1 MKLIR
6 AVAMLLL
13 MVFFINISTA
23 QRFRAPVFDA
33 LDSINAIAYGSAIN
47 IKGNSESLL
56 MDLIFP
62 QGDTMKKRPL
72 VIFIHG
78 GGFQNNSRKGSYSA
92 MVCQGFAKRGYV
104 TATIDYRL
112 GIENQKS
119 NDDYANALYRA
130 QQDGRAAIRF
140 LKKHAAQ
147 YGIDTNQV
155 FLTGSS
161 AGSKTAMAIAYMDEA
176 ELPAGINTEKWG
188 PLEGA
193 GDREGFSSKV
203 HGVLNAWGAMIDFNW
218 IKKGD
223 APLFN
228 TSGTMDKTV
237 AFDSSFGYHGF
248 KYGGYILYQHCL
260 ALGIPTAWRPFYG
273 AGHTLDNDKIKQDSC
288 FQSMVEWLYPLL
300 AINPSKITKLAIDN
314 NIQFQ
319 RDENLWRSRS
329 IGLLHRRAAHW
340 RGVGNLLSF

>member
-6 AVAMLLL
+6 PVAMVLL
-13 MVFFINISTA
+13 MVLFINISTA
-23 QRFRAPVFDA
+23 QRFKAPVFETV
-33 LDSINAIAYGSAIN
+33 DSINAITYGSAMN
-47 IKGNSESLL
+47 IKGSAETLL

-72 VIFIHG
+72 VVFIHG
-78 GGFQNNSRKGSYSA
+78 GGFQGNSRKGSYSA
-92 MVCQGFAKRGYV
+92 MVCQGFAKRGFV

-112 GIENQKS
+112 GIENQKTEA
-119 NDDYANALYRA
+119 DYANALYRA
-130 QQDGRAAIRF
+130 QQDGRAAIRY
-140 LKKHAAQ
+140 LKKHADQ

-161 AGSKTAMAIAYMDEA
+161 AGSKTAMAIAYMDES
-176 ELPAGINTEKWG
+176 ELPAGIDIQKWG
-188 PLEGA
+188 SLEGT
-193 GDREGFSSKV
+193 GVSEGFSSKV
-203 HGVLNAWGAMIDFNW
+203 HGVMNAWGAMIDFNW

-260 ALGIPTAWRPFYG
+260 SLGIPTGWRPFYG
-273 AGHTLDNDKIKQDSC
+273 AGHTLDNNKAKQDSC

-300 AINPSKITKLAIDN
+300 TINQSKITKLVINN

-329 IGLLHRRAAHW
+329 VSLLHRRSTY
-340 RGVGNLLSF
+340 R

>member
-6 AVAMLLL
+6 PFAMVLLMLLF
-13 MVFFINISTA
+13 VNISTA
-23 QRFRAPVFDA
+23 QRFRTPVFDV
-33 LDSINAIAYGSAIN
+33 LDSINAIAYGSAMN
-47 IKGNSESLL
+47 IKGSSETLL

-72 VIFIHG
+72 VVFIHG

-92 MVCQGFAKRGYV
+92 MVCQGFAKRGFV

-119 NDDYANALYRA
+119 EVDYANALYRA
-130 QQDGRAAIRF
+130 QQDGRAAIRY

-161 AGSKTAMAIAYMDEA
+161 AGSKTAMAIAYMDES
-176 ELPAGINTEKWG
+176 ELPAGIDIQKWG
-188 PLEGA
+188 SLEGP
-193 GDREGFSSKV
+193 GGEGFSSKV
-203 HGVLNAWGAMIDFNW
+203 HGVMNAWGAMIDFNW

-260 ALGIPTAWRPFYG
+260 SLGIPTAWRPFYG
-273 AGHTLDNDKIKQDSC
+273 AGHTLDNNKIKQDSC

-300 AINPSKITKLAIDN
+300 AINHPKITKLAIVN
-314 NIQFQ
+314 NIQFH

-329 IGLLHRRAAHW
+329 VSLLHRRSTHW
-340 RGVGNLLSF
+340 

>member
-1 MKLIR
+1 MVLL
-6 AVAMLLL
+6 MLLF
-13 MVFFINISTA
+13 MNISTA
-23 QRFRAPVFDA
+23 QRFRSAVFQTV
-33 LDSINAIAYGSAIN
+33 DSINAIAYGSAIN
-47 IKGNSESLL
+47 IKGSAETLL

-72 VIFIHG
+72 VVFIHG
-78 GGFQNNSRKGSYSA
+78 GGFQSNSRKGSYSA
-92 MVCQGFAKRGYV
+92 MVCQGFAKRGFV

-112 GIENQKS
+112 GIENQKTEA
-119 NDDYANALYRA
+119 DYANALYRA
-130 QQDGRAAIRF
+130 QQDGRAAIRY

-161 AGSKTAMAIAYMDEA
+161 AGSKTAMAIAYMDES
-176 ELPAGINTEKWG
+176 ELPAGIDIQKWG
-188 PLEGA
+188 SLEGT
-193 GDREGFSSKV
+193 GGSEGFSSKV
-203 HGVLNAWGAMIDFNW
+203 HGVMNAWGAMIDFKW

-228 TSGTMDKTV
+228 TSGTIDKTV

-260 ALGIPTAWRPFYG
+260 SLGIPTGWRPFYG
-273 AGHTLDNDKIKQDSC
+273 AGHTLDNNKAKQDSC

-300 AINPSKITKLAIDN
+300 AFNQSKITKLAIDN

-329 IGLLHRRAAHW
+329 VSLLHRRSTH
-340 RGVGNLLSF
+340 R

>member
-6 AVAMLLL
+6 PVAMVLL
-13 MVFFINISTA
+13 MLLFMNISTA
-23 QRFRAPVFDA
+23 QRFKAAVFQTV
-33 LDSINAIAYGSAIN
+33 DSINAIAYGSAIN
-47 IKGNSESLL
+47 IKGSAETLL

-72 VIFIHG
+72 VVFIHG
-78 GGFQNNSRKGSYSA
+78 GGFQSNSRKGSYSA
-92 MVCQGFAKRGYV
+92 MVCQGFAKRGFV

-112 GIENQKS
+112 GIENQKTEA
-119 NDDYANALYRA
+119 DYANALYRA
-130 QQDGRAAIRF
+130 QQDGRAAIRY

-161 AGSKTAMAIAYMDEA
+161 AGSKTAMAIAYMDES
-176 ELPAGINTEKWG
+176 ELPAGIDIQKWG
-188 PLEGA
+188 SLEGT
-193 GDREGFSSKV
+193 GGSEGYSSKV
-203 HGVLNAWGAMIDFNW
+203 HGVMNAWGAMIDFNW

-260 ALGIPTAWRPFYG
+260 SLGIPTGWRPFYG
-273 AGHTLDNDKIKQDSC
+273 AGHTLDNNKAKQDSC

-300 AINPSKITKLAIDN
+300 AINQSKITKLAIDN

-329 IGLLHRRAAHW
+329 FSLLHRRSTH
-340 RGVGNLLSF
+340 R

>member
-6 AVAMLLL
+6 PVAMVLL
-13 MVFFINISTA
+13 MVLFINISTA
-23 QRFRAPVFDA
+23 QRFKAPVFETV
-33 LDSINAIAYGSAIN
+33 DSINAIAYGSAMN
-47 IKGNSESLL
+47 IKGSAETLL

-140 LKKHAAQ
+140 LKKHATQ

-161 AGSKTAMAIAYMDEA
+161 AGSKTALAIAYMDEA
-176 ELPAGINTEKWG
+176 ELPAGINKAKWG
-188 PLEGA
+188 PLEGT
-193 GDREGFSSKV
+193 GGSEGYSSKV
-203 HGVLNAWGAMIDFNW
+203 HGVMNAWGAMIDFNW

-260 ALGIPTAWRPFYG
+260 SLGISTGWRPFYG
-273 AGHTLDNDKIKQDSC
+273 AGHTLDNNKAKQDSC

-300 AINPSKITKLAIDN
+300 AINQSKITKLALDN

-329 IGLLHRRAAHW
+329 FSLLHRRSTH
-340 RGVGNLLSF
+340 RGGIGNLISF

>member
-1 MKLIR
+1 MKLMR
-6 AVAMLLL
+6 LVALMML
-13 MVFFINISTA
+13 MVFFMKSTTA
-23 QRFRAPVFDA
+23 QRFREPVFDA
-33 LDSINAIAYGSAIN
+33 LDSVNALEYGRAMN
-47 IKGNSESLL
+47 IKGNVESLL

-78 GGFQNNSRKGSYSA
+78 GGFQSNSRKGSYSA
-92 MVCQGFAKRGYV
+92 MVCQGFAKRGFV

-112 GIENQKS
+112 GIENQKTEA
-119 NDDYANALYRA
+119 DYANALYRA

-161 AGSKTAMAIAYMDEA
+161 AGSKTAMAIAYMDEF
-176 ELPAGINTEKWG
+176 EMPDGIDIQKWG

-193 GDREGFSSKV
+193 AGIEGFSSKV
-203 HGVLNAWGAMIDFNW
+203 HGVMNAWGAMIDFNW

-223 APLFN
+223 VPLFN
-228 TSGTMDKTV
+228 TSGTMDRTV

-260 ALGIPTAWRPFYG
+260 SLGIPTAWRPFYG

-288 FQSMVEWLYPLL
+288 FHSMVEWLYPLL
-300 AINPSKITKLAIDN
+300 AINQPKMTKLAIEN
-314 NIQFQ
+314 SFQFHS
-319 RDENLWRSRS
+319 DENLWRSRS
-329 IGLLHRRAAHW
+329 LGLLYRRATH
-340 RGVGNLLSF
+340 R

>member
-1 MKLIR
+1 MKLTRPVVIT
-6 AVAMLLL
+6 LL
-13 MVFFINISTA
+13 MVLFINICTA
-23 QRFRAPVFDA
+23 QRFKSVIFNT
-33 LDSINAIAYGSAIN
+33 LDSITAIEYGRAVN
-47 IKGNSESLL
+47 IKGSSESLL

-112 GIENQKS
+112 GIENQKTEA
-119 NDDYANALYRA
+119 DYANALYRA

-140 LKKHAAQ
+140 LKKHATQ

-176 ELPAGINTEKWG
+176 EVPAGINTEKWG
-188 PLEGA
+188 PLEGT
-193 GDREGFSSKV
+193 GGSEGYSSKV

-260 ALGIPTAWRPFYG
+260 SLGIPTAWRPFYG
-273 AGHTLDNDKIKQDSC
+273 AGHTLDNNKIKQDSC

-300 AINPSKITKLAIDN
+300 AINQPKITKLAIVN
-314 NIQFQ
+314 NIQFH

-329 IGLLHRRAAHW
+329 VSLLHRRSTHW
-340 RGVGNLLSF
+340 

>member
-6 AVAMLLL
+6 PVAMMVL
-13 MVFFINISTA
+13 MILFMNTATA
-23 QRFRAPVFDA
+23 QRFREPVFDA
-33 LDSINAIAYGSAIN
+33 LDSINGIAYGRAMN
-47 IKGNSESLL
+47 IKGNVETLL

-92 MVCQGFAKRGYV
+92 MVCQGFAKRGFV

-112 GIENQKS
+112 GIENQKTEV
-119 NDDYANALYRA
+119 DYANALYRA

-140 LKKHAAQ
+140 LKKHATQ

-161 AGSKTAMAIAYMDEA
+161 AGSKTAMAIAYMDEL
-176 ELPAGINTEKWG
+176 ELPAGIDIQKWG

-193 GDREGFSSKV
+193 GSSEGFSSKV
-203 HGVLNAWGAMIDFNW
+203 HGVMNAWGAMIDFNW

-260 ALGIPTAWRPFYG
+260 SLGIPTAWRPFYG
-273 AGHTLDNDKIKQDSC
+273 AGHTLDNNKSKQDSC
-288 FQSMVEWLYPLL
+288 FQAMVEWLYPLL
-300 AINPSKITKLAIDN
+300 AIKQLKMTKLAIAN
-314 NIQFQ
+314 NIQFH
-319 RDENLWRSRS
+319 RNENLWRSRS
-329 IGLLHRRAAHW
+329 VSLLHRRSTH
-340 RGVGNLLSF
+340 R

>member
-6 AVAMLLL
+6 PVAMVLL
-13 MVFFINISTA
+13 MLLFMNISTA
-23 QRFRAPVFDA
+23 QRFKAAVFQTV
-33 LDSINAIAYGSAIN
+33 DSINAIAYGSAIN
-47 IKGNSESLL
+47 IKGSAETLL

-72 VIFIHG
+72 VVFIHG
-78 GGFQNNSRKGSYSA
+78 GGFQSNSRKGSYSA
-92 MVCQGFAKRGYV
+92 MVCQGFAKRGFV

-112 GIENQKS
+112 GIENQKTEA
-119 NDDYANALYRA
+119 DYANALYRA
-130 QQDGRAAIRF
+130 QQDGRAAIRY

-161 AGSKTAMAIAYMDEA
+161 AGSKTAMAIAYMDES
-176 ELPAGINTEKWG
+176 ELPAGIDIQKWG
-188 PLEGA
+188 SLEGT
-193 GDREGFSSKV
+193 GGSEGYSSKV
-203 HGVLNAWGAMIDFNW
+203 HGVMNAWGAMIDFNW

-248 KYGGYILYQHCL
+248 KYGGYILYQQCL
-260 ALGIPTAWRPFYG
+260 SLGIPTGWRPFYG
-273 AGHTLDNDKIKQDSC
+273 AGHTLDNNKAKQDSC

-319 RDENLWRSRS
+319 RDENLWRSHS
-329 IGLLHRRAAHW
+329 VSLLHRRSTH
-340 RGVGNLLSF
+340 R

>member
-1 MKLIR
+1 MNLIR
-6 AVAMLLL
+6 PLL
-13 MVFFINISTA
+13 MIVLMVHFMNLTTA
-23 QRFRAPVFDA
+23 QRFKSVVFDA
-33 LDSINAIAYGSAIN
+33 VDSITAIEYGRAMN
-47 IKGNSESLL
+47 IKGSSESLL
-56 MDLIFP
+56 MDILFP

-72 VIFIHG
+72 VVFIHG

-92 MVCQGFAKRGYV
+92 MVCQGFAKCGYV

-119 NDDYANALYRA
+119 NDDYASALYRA

-140 LKKHAAQ
+140 LKKHAIQ

-193 GDREGFSSKV
+193 SGSKEFSSKV
-203 HGVLNAWGAMIDFNW
+203 HGVMNAWGAMIDFNW

-223 APLFN
+223 VPLFN

-300 AINPSKITKLAIDN
+300 AINQPKMTKLVVEN
-314 NIQFQ
+314 NFQ
-319 RDENLWRSRS
+319 NLQDENLWRSRS
-329 IGLLHRRAAHW
+329 IGLLHRRSAHW
-340 RGVGNLLSF
+340 

>member
-6 AVAMLLL
+6 PVVMLLL
-13 MVFFINISTA
+13 MVLFINISTA
-23 QRFRAPVFDA
+23 QRFKAPVFETV
-33 LDSINAIAYGSAIN
+33 DSINAIAYGSAMN
-47 IKGNSESLL
+47 IKGNPETLL

-72 VIFIHG
+72 VVFIHG

-155 FLTGSS
+155 YLTGSS

-176 ELPAGINTEKWG
+176 ELPAGINKAKWG

-193 GDREGFSSKV
+193 GDSEGFSSKV
-203 HGVLNAWGAMIDFNW
+203 HGVMNAWGAMIDFNW

-260 ALGIPTAWRPFYG
+260 ALGIPTAWRAFYG
-273 AGHTLDNDKIKQDSC
+273 AGHTLDNDKTKQDSC

-300 AINPSKITKLAIDN
+300 AINPSKITKLAIEN
-314 NIQFQ
+314 NFQ
-319 RDENLWRSRS
+319 NLQDENLWRSRS
-329 IGLLHRRAAHW
+329 ISLLHRRAAHW
-340 RGVGNLLSF
+340 RGIGNLLSF

>member
-6 AVAMLLL
+6 PVAMVLL
-13 MVFFINISTA
+13 MLLFMNISTA
-23 QRFRAPVFDA
+23 QRFKAAVFETV
-33 LDSINAIAYGSAIN
+33 DSINALEYGRAMN
-47 IKGNSESLL
+47 IKGNVESLL

-72 VIFIHG
+72 VVFIHG

-92 MVCQGFAKRGYV
+92 IVCQGFAKRGFV

-119 NDDYANALYRA
+119 EADYANALYRA
-130 QQDGRAAIRF
+130 QQDGRAAIRY

-161 AGSKTAMAIAYMDEA
+161 AGSKTAMAIAYMDES
-176 ELPAGINTEKWG
+176 ELPAGIDIQKWG
-188 PLEGA
+188 PLEGT
-193 GDREGFSSKV
+193 GGSEGFSSKV
-203 HGVLNAWGAMIDFNW
+203 HGVMNAWGAMIDFNW

-228 TSGTMDKTV
+228 TSGTMDNTV

-248 KYGGYILYQHCL
+248 KYGGYILYQHCIT
-260 ALGIPTAWRPFYG
+260 LGNPTGWRPFYG
-273 AGHTLDNDKIKQDSC
+273 AGHTLDNNKAKQDSC

-300 AINPSKITKLAIDN
+300 AINQSKITKLAIDN

-329 IGLLHRRAAHW
+329 VSLLHRRSTH
-340 RGVGNLLSF
+340 R

>member
-6 AVAMLLL
+6 PVAMVLL
-13 MVFFINISTA
+13 MLLFMNISTA
-23 QRFRAPVFDA
+23 QRFRSAVFQTV
-33 LDSINAIAYGSAIN
+33 DSINAIAYGSAIN
-47 IKGNSESLL
+47 IKGSAETLL

-72 VIFIHG
+72 VVFIHG
-78 GGFQNNSRKGSYSA
+78 GGFQSNSRKGSYSA
-92 MVCQGFAKRGYV
+92 MVCQGFAKRGFV

-112 GIENQKS
+112 GIENQKTEA
-119 NDDYANALYRA
+119 DYANALYRA
-130 QQDGRAAIRF
+130 QQDGRAAIRY

-161 AGSKTAMAIAYMDEA
+161 AGSKTAMAIAYMDES
-176 ELPAGINTEKWG
+176 ELPAGIDIQKWG
-188 PLEGA
+188 SLEGT
-193 GDREGFSSKV
+193 GGSEGYSSKV
-203 HGVLNAWGAMIDFNW
+203 HGVMNAWGAMIDFNW

-260 ALGIPTAWRPFYG
+260 ALGIPTGWRPFYG
-273 AGHTLDNDKIKQDSC
+273 AGHTLDNNKAKQDSC

-300 AINPSKITKLAIDN
+300 AINQSKITKLAIDN

-329 IGLLHRRAAHW
+329 VSLLHRRSTH
-340 RGVGNLLSF
+340 R

>member
-6 AVAMLLL
+6 PVAMLVL
-13 MVFFINISTA
+13 MVLFMNITAA
-23 QRFRAPVFDA
+23 QRFKAPVFETV
-33 LDSINAIAYGSAIN
+33 DSINAITYGSAVN
-47 IKGNSESLL
+47 IKGSSESLL

-112 GIENQKS
+112 GIENQKTEA
-119 NDDYANALYRA
+119 DYANALYRA

-140 LKKHAAQ
+140 LKKHATQ

-176 ELPAGINTEKWG
+176 EVPAGINTGKWG
-188 PLEGA
+188 PLEGT
-193 GDREGFSSKV
+193 GGSEGYSSKV

-260 ALGIPTAWRPFYG
+260 SLGIPTAWRPFYG
-273 AGHTLDNDKIKQDSC
+273 AGHTLDNNKIKQDSC

-300 AINPSKITKLAIDN
+300 AINHPKITKLAIVN
-314 NIQFQ
+314 NIQFH

-329 IGLLHRRAAHW
+329 VSLLHRRSTHW
-340 RGVGNLLSF
+340 

>member
-6 AVAMLLL
+6 PVAMLLL
-13 MVFFINISTA
+13 MVFFMNISTA
-23 QRFRAPVFDA
+23 QRFREPVFDA
-33 LDSINAIAYGSAIN
+33 LDSINAIAYGSAMN
-47 IKGNSESLL
+47 IKGNAETLL

-72 VIFIHG
+72 VVFIHG

-92 MVCQGFAKRGYV
+92 MVCQGFAKRGYA

-112 GIENQKS
+112 GIENQKTEA
-119 NDDYANALYRA
+119 DYANALYRA

-161 AGSKTAMAIAYMDEA
+161 AGSKTALAIAYMDEA
-176 ELPAGINTEKWG
+176 ELPAGINIEKWG
-188 PLEGA
+188 PLEGK
-193 GDREGFSSKV
+193 GGSEGYSSKV
-203 HGVLNAWGAMIDFNW
+203 HGVMNAWGAMIDFKW
-218 IKKGD
+218 IKQGD

-248 KYGGYILYQHCL
+248 NYGGYILYQHCL

-273 AGHTLDNDKIKQDSC
+273 AGHTLDNDKTKQDSC

-314 NIQFQ
+314 HFQ
-319 RDENLWRSRS
+319 NLQDENLWRSLS
-329 IGLLHRRAAHW
+329 ISLLHRRAAYW
-340 RGVGNLLSF
+340 

>member
-6 AVAMLLL
+6 PVAMVLL
-13 MVFFINISTA
+13 MLLFMNISTA
-23 QRFRAPVFDA
+23 QRFRSAVFQTV
-33 LDSINAIAYGSAIN
+33 DSINAIAYGSAMN
-47 IKGNSESLL
+47 IKGSAETLL

-72 VIFIHG
+72 VVFIHG
-78 GGFQNNSRKGSYSA
+78 GGFQSNSRKGSYSA
-92 MVCQGFAKRGYV
+92 MVCQGFAKRGFV

-112 GIENQKS
+112 GIENQKTEA
-119 NDDYANALYRA
+119 DYANALYRA
-130 QQDGRAAIRF
+130 QQDGRAAIRY

-161 AGSKTAMAIAYMDEA
+161 AGSKTAMAIAYMDES
-176 ELPAGINTEKWG
+176 EFPAGIDIQKWG
-188 PLEGA
+188 SLEGT
-193 GDREGFSSKV
+193 GGSEGFSSKV
-203 HGVLNAWGAMIDFNW
+203 HGVMNAWGAMIDFNW

-260 ALGIPTAWRPFYG
+260 SLGIPTGWRPFYG
-273 AGHTLDNDKIKQDSC
+273 AGHTLDNNKAKQDSC

-300 AINPSKITKLAIDN
+300 AINQSKITKLAIDN

-329 IGLLHRRAAHW
+329 FSLLHRRSTH
-340 RGVGNLLSF
+340 R

>member
-1 MKLIR
+1 MKLMRPISLT
-6 AVAMLLL
+6 LLTVL
-13 MVFFINISTA
+13 VMNVTIA
-23 QRFRAPVFDA
+23 QRFKSVVFDA
-33 LDSINAIAYGSAIN
+33 LDSLTAIEYGRAWN

-72 VIFIHG
+72 VVFIHG

-112 GIENQKS
+112 GIEHQKS
-119 NDDYANALYRA
+119 NEDYANALYRA
-130 QQDGRAAIRF
+130 QQDGRAAIRY
-140 LKKHAAQ
+140 LKKHASQ

-161 AGSKTAMAIAYMDEA
+161 AGSKTAMAIAFMDEA

-188 PLEGA
+188 PLEGT
-193 GDREGFSSKV
+193 GGSEGFSSKV
-203 HGVLNAWGAMIDFNW
+203 HGVMNAWGAMIDFNW

-223 APLFN
+223 VPLFN

-288 FQSMVEWLYPLL
+288 FQAMVEWLYPLL
-300 AINPSKITKLAIDN
+300 AINRSKITKLAIDN
-314 NIQFQ
+314 HFQ
-319 RDENLWRSRS
+319 NLQDENLWRSRS
-329 IGLLHRRAAHW
+329 ISLLHRRSAHW
-340 RGVGNLLSF
+340 

>member
-1 MKLIR
+1 MKLMR
-6 AVAMLLL
+6 PVAMVLL
-13 MVFFINISTA
+13 MLLFMNISQA
-23 QRFRAPVFDA
+23 QRFKAAVFQTV
-33 LDSINAIAYGSAIN
+33 DSINAIAYGSAMN
-47 IKGNSESLL
+47 IKGSSETLL

-72 VIFIHG
+72 VVFIHG

-92 MVCQGFAKRGYV
+92 MVCQGFAKRGFV

-112 GIENQKS
+112 GIENQKTEA
-119 NDDYANALYRA
+119 DYANALYRA
-130 QQDGRAAIRF
+130 QQDGRAAIRY
-140 LKKHAAQ
+140 LKKHAAE

-161 AGSKTAMAIAYMDEA
+161 AGSKTAMAIAYMDES
-176 ELPAGINTEKWG
+176 ELPAEIDIQQWG
-188 PLEGA
+188 SLEGT
-193 GDREGFSSKV
+193 GGSEGFSSKV
-203 HGVLNAWGAMIDFNW
+203 HGVMNAWGAMIDFNW

-228 TSGTMDKTV
+228 ISGTMDKTV

-260 ALGIPTAWRPFYG
+260 SLGIPTGWRPFYG
-273 AGHTLDNDKIKQDSC
+273 AGHTLDNNKAKQDSC

-300 AINPSKITKLAIDN
+300 AINQPKITKLALDN
-314 NIQFQ
+314 NIQFHS
-319 RDENLWRSRS
+319 DENLWRSRS
-329 IGLLHRRAAHW
+329 LGLLHRRATHW
-340 RGVGNLLSF
+340 

>member
-1 MKLIR
+1 MKLTRPVVIT
-6 AVAMLLL
+6 LL
-13 MVFFINISTA
+13 MVLFINICTA
-23 QRFRAPVFDA
+23 QRFKSVIFNT
-33 LDSINAIAYGSAIN
+33 LDSITAIEYGRAVN
-47 IKGNSESLL
+47 IKGSSESLL

-72 VIFIHG
+72 VVFIHG

-92 MVCQGFAKRGYV
+92 MVCQGFAKRGYA

-112 GIENQKS
+112 GIENQKTEA
-119 NDDYANALYRA
+119 DYANALYRA

-140 LKKHAAQ
+140 LKKHATQ

-176 ELPAGINTEKWG
+176 EVPAGINTEKWG
-188 PLEGA
+188 PLEGT
-193 GDREGFSSKV
+193 GGSEGYSSKV
-203 HGVLNAWGAMIDFNW
+203 HGVLNAWGAMIDYNW

-260 ALGIPTAWRPFYG
+260 SLGIPTAWRPFYG
-273 AGHTLDNDKIKQDSC
+273 AGHTLDNNKIKQDSC

-300 AINPSKITKLAIDN
+300 AINQSKITKLAIVN
-314 NIQFQ
+314 NIQFH

-329 IGLLHRRAAHW
+329 VSLLHRRSTHW
-340 RGVGNLLSF
+340 

>member
-1 MKLIR
+1 M
-6 AVAMLLL
+6 AL
-13 MVFFINISTA
+13 MVFVLNITTA
-23 QRFRAPVFDA
+23 QRFKSVVFNS
-33 LDSINAIAYGSAIN
+33 LDSITSVEYGRALN

-72 VIFIHG
+72 VVFIHG

-147 YGIDTNQV
+147 YGIDTNRV

-161 AGSKTAMAIAYMDEA
+161 AGSKTAMAIAYMDQA
-176 ELPAGINTEKWG
+176 ELPVGINKDKWG
-188 PLEGA
+188 PLEGTS
-193 GDREGFSSKV
+193 GSEGYSSKV
-203 HGVLNAWGAMIDFNW
+203 HGVMNAWGAMIDFNW
-218 IKKGD
+218 IKQGD

-273 AGHTLDNDKIKQDSC
+273 AGHTLDNDKVKQDSC
-288 FQSMVEWLYPLL
+288 FQAMVEWLYPLL
-300 AINPSKITKLAIDN
+300 AINPSKITKLVVDN
-314 NIQFQ
+314 HFQ
-319 RDENLWRSRS
+319 NLQDENLWRSRFIS
-329 IGLLHRRAAHW
+329 LLHRRSAHW
-340 RGVGNLLSF
+340 

>member
-1 MKLIR
+1 MKLMRPISLT
-6 AVAMLLL
+6 LLTVL
-13 MVFFINISTA
+13 VMNVTIA
-23 QRFRAPVFDA
+23 QRFKSVVFDA
-33 LDSINAIAYGSAIN
+33 LDSLTAVEYGRAWN

-72 VIFIHG
+72 VVFIHG

-112 GIENQKS
+112 GIEHQKS
-119 NDDYANALYRA
+119 NEDYANALYRA
-130 QQDGRAAIRF
+130 QQDGRAAIRY
-140 LKKHAAQ
+140 LKKHASQ

-161 AGSKTAMAIAYMDEA
+161 AGSKTAMAIAFMDEA

-188 PLEGA
+188 PLEGT
-193 GDREGFSSKV
+193 GGSEGFSSKV
-203 HGVLNAWGAMIDFNW
+203 HGVMNAWGAMIDFNW

-223 APLFN
+223 VPLFN

-288 FQSMVEWLYPLL
+288 FQAMVEWLYPLL
-300 AINPSKITKLAIDN
+300 AINRSKITKLAIDN
-314 NIQFQ
+314 HFQ
-319 RDENLWRSRS
+319 NLQDENLWRSRS
-329 IGLLHRRAAHW
+329 ISLLHRRSAHW
-340 RGVGNLLSF
+340 

>member
-6 AVAMLLL
+6 PVAMVLL
-13 MVFFINISTA
+13 MLLFMNISTA
-23 QRFRAPVFDA
+23 QRFKAAVFQTV
-33 LDSINAIAYGSAIN
+33 DSINAIAYGSAMN
-47 IKGNSESLL
+47 IKGSAETLL

-72 VIFIHG
+72 VVFIHG
-78 GGFQNNSRKGSYSA
+78 GGFQSNSRKGSYSA
-92 MVCQGFAKRGYV
+92 MVCQGFAKRGFV

-112 GIENQKS
+112 GIENQKTEA
-119 NDDYANALYRA
+119 DYANALYRA
-130 QQDGRAAIRF
+130 QQDGRAAIRY

-161 AGSKTAMAIAYMDEA
+161 AGSKTAMAIAYMDES
-176 ELPAGINTEKWG
+176 ELPAGIDIQKWG
-188 PLEGA
+188 SLEGT
-193 GDREGFSSKV
+193 GGNEGFSSKV
-203 HGVLNAWGAMIDFNW
+203 HGVMNAWGAMIDFNW

-260 ALGIPTAWRPFYG
+260 SLGVPTGWRPFYG
-273 AGHTLDNDKIKQDSC
+273 AGHTLDNNKAKQDSC

-300 AINPSKITKLAIDN
+300 AINQSKITNLAIDN

-329 IGLLHRRAAHW
+329 VSLLHRRSTH
-340 RGVGNLLSF
+340 R

>member
-1 MKLIR
+1 MKLMR
-6 AVAMLLL
+6 LVAMMVL
-13 MVFFINISTA
+13 MVLFMKSATA
-23 QRFRAPVFDA
+23 QRFREPVFDA
-33 LDSINAIAYGSAIN
+33 LDSINAIAYGSALN
-47 IKGNSESLL
+47 IKGSAETLL

-92 MVCQGFAKRGYV
+92 MVCQGFAKRGFV

-119 NDDYANALYRA
+119 EADYANALYRA

-161 AGSKTAMAIAYMDEA
+161 AGSKTAMAIAYMDEF
-176 ELPAGINTEKWG
+176 ELPAGIDIQKWG
-188 PLEGA
+188 TLEGT
-193 GDREGFSSKV
+193 GGSEGFSSKV
-203 HGVLNAWGAMIDFNW
+203 HGVMNAWGAMIDFNW

-228 TSGTMDKTV
+228 TSGIMDKTV

-260 ALGIPTAWRPFYG
+260 SLGIPTAWRPFYG
-273 AGHTLDNDKIKQDSC
+273 AGHTLDNNKAKQDSC

-300 AINPSKITKLAIDN
+300 AINQSKITKLAIDN
-314 NIQFQ
+314 NIQFH

-329 IGLLHRRAAHW
+329 VSLLHRRSTH
-340 RGVGNLLSF
+340 R

>member
-6 AVAMLLL
+6 PFAMVMLMLLF
-13 MVFFINISTA
+13 MNISTA
-23 QRFRAPVFDA
+23 QRFRVPVFDV
-33 LDSINAIAYGSAIN
+33 LDSINAIAYGSAMN
-47 IKGNSESLL
+47 IKGSAETLL

-78 GGFQNNSRKGSYSA
+78 GGFQSNSRKGSYSA
-92 MVCQGFAKRGYV
+92 MVCQGFAKRGFV

-112 GIENQKS
+112 GIENQKTEA
-119 NDDYANALYRA
+119 DYANALYRA
-130 QQDGRAAIRF
+130 QQDGRAAIRY

-161 AGSKTAMAIAYMDEA
+161 AGSKTAMAIAYMDES
-176 ELPAGINTEKWG
+176 ELPAGIDIQKWG
-188 PLEGA
+188 SLEGT
-193 GDREGFSSKV
+193 GGSEGYSSKV
-203 HGVLNAWGAMIDFNW
+203 HGVMNAWGAMIDFNW

-223 APLFN
+223 VPLFN

-273 AGHTLDNDKIKQDSC
+273 AGHTLDNDKTKQDSC

-329 IGLLHRRAAHW
+329 FSLLHRRSTH
-340 RGVGNLLSF
+340 R

>member
-1 MKLIR
+1 MNLIR
-6 AVAMLLL
+6 PFALMVLMLLV
-13 MVFFINISTA
+13 MNISTA
-23 QRFRAPVFDA
+23 QRFRSVVFDA
-33 LDSINAIAYGSAIN
+33 VDSITAIEYGRAMN
-47 IKGNSESLL
+47 IKGSSESLL
-56 MDLIFP
+56 MDLVFP
-62 QGDTMKKRPL
+62 QEDTMRKRPL
-72 VIFIHG
+72 VVFIHG

-161 AGSKTAMAIAYMDEA
+161 AGSKTAMAIAYMDET
-176 ELPAGINTEKWG
+176 ELPAGISKEKWG
-188 PLEGA
+188 PFEGT
-193 GDREGFSSKV
+193 GGSEGFSSKV
-203 HGVLNAWGAMIDFNW
+203 HGVMNAWGAMIDFNW

-223 APLFN
+223 VPLFN
-228 TSGTMDKTV
+228 ASGTMDKTV

-273 AGHTLDNDKIKQDSC
+273 AGHTLDNNKIKQDSC
-288 FQSMVEWLYPLL
+288 FESMVEWLYPLL
-300 AINPSKITKLAIDN
+300 AINHSKITKLAIEN
-314 NIQFQ
+314 NFQ
-319 RDENLWRSRS
+319 NLQDENLWRSRS
-329 IGLLHRRAAHW
+329 VSLLHRRSTHW
-340 RGVGNLLSF
+340 

>member
-1 MKLIR
+1 MKLTRPVVIT
-6 AVAMLLL
+6 LL
-13 MVFFINISTA
+13 MVLFINICTA
-23 QRFRAPVFDA
+23 QRFKSVIFNT
-33 LDSINAIAYGSAIN
+33 LDSITAIEYGRAVN
-47 IKGNSESLL
+47 IKGSSESLL

-72 VIFIHG
+72 VVFIHG

-92 MVCQGFAKRGYV
+92 MVCQGFAKRGYA

-112 GIENQKS
+112 GIENQKTEA
-119 NDDYANALYRA
+119 DYANALYRA

-140 LKKHAAQ
+140 LKKHATQ

-176 ELPAGINTEKWG
+176 EVPAGINTEKWG
-188 PLEGA
+188 PLEGT
-193 GDREGFSSKV
+193 GGSEGNSSKV
-203 HGVLNAWGAMIDFNW
+203 HGVLNAWGAMIDYNW

-260 ALGIPTAWRPFYG
+260 SLGIPTAWRPFYG
-273 AGHTLDNDKIKQDSC
+273 AGHTLDNNKIKQDSC

-300 AINPSKITKLAIDN
+300 AINQPKITKLAIVN
-314 NIQFQ
+314 NIQFH

-329 IGLLHRRAAHW
+329 VSLLHRRSTHW
-340 RGVGNLLSF
+340 

>member
-6 AVAMLLL
+6 PVAMALL
-13 MVFFINISTA
+13 MLLFMKISTA
-23 QRFRAPVFDA
+23 QRFRSAVFQTV
-33 LDSINAIAYGSAIN
+33 DSINAIAYGSAIN
-47 IKGNSESLL
+47 IKGSAETLL

-72 VIFIHG
+72 VVFMHG

-92 MVCQGFAKRGYV
+92 MVCQGFAKRGFV

-130 QQDGRAAIRF
+130 QQDGRAAIRY
-140 LKKHAAQ
+140 LKKYAAQ

-161 AGSKTAMAIAYMDEA
+161 AGSKTAMAIAYMDES
-176 ELPAGINTEKWG
+176 ELPAGIDIQKWG
-188 PLEGA
+188 SLEGT
-193 GDREGFSSKV
+193 GGSEGYSSKV
-203 HGVLNAWGAMIDFNW
+203 HGVMNAWGAMIDFNW

-260 ALGIPTAWRPFYG
+260 SLGIPTRWRPFYG
-273 AGHTLDNDKIKQDSC
+273 AGHTLDNNKAKQDSC

-300 AINPSKITKLAIDN
+300 AINQSKITKLAIDN

-329 IGLLHRRAAHW
+329 VSLLHRRSTH
-340 RGVGNLLSF
+340 R

>member
-1 MKLIR
+1 MRLIR
-6 AVAMLLL
+6 SFVMIVL
-13 MVFFINISTA
+13 MVLFMNITTA
-23 QRFRAPVFDA
+23 QRFKSVVFEA
-33 LDSINAIAYGSAIN
+33 LDSITAIEYGRALN
-47 IKGNSESLL
+47 IKGSSESLL
-56 MDLIFP
+56 MDLVFP

-72 VIFIHG
+72 VVFIHG
-78 GGFQNNSRKGSYSA
+78 GGFQSNSRKGSYSS

-140 LKKHAAQ
+140 LKQHAAQ

-176 ELPAGINTEKWG
+176 ELPAGINTKKWG
-188 PLEGA
+188 PLEGT
-193 GDREGFSSKV
+193 GGSEGYSSKV
-203 HGVLNAWGAMIDFNW
+203 HGVMNAWGAMIDFNW

-248 KYGGYILYQHCL
+248 KYGGYILYQHCI
-260 ALGIPTAWRPFYG
+260 AMGIPTAWRPFYG

-300 AINPSKITKLAIDN
+300 AINRSKMTKLVIDN
-314 NIQFQ
+314 HFQNIQ
-319 RDENLWRSRS
+319 DENLWRSRS
-329 IGLLHRRAAHW
+329 ISLLHRRSAHW
-340 RGVGNLLSF
+340 